1 MEVEGVRRAVV
12 WVVVLEDPREP
23 RPWPYSVHAWER
35 DAQRVAAGLVGQ
47 ARYQGSGVRVHVS
60 RAEIDLEDSNGPAT

>member
-1 MEVEGVRRAVV
+1 VRRAVV

-35 DAQRVAAGLVGQ
+35 DARRVAAGLVGQ
-47 ARYQGSGVRVHVS
+47 ARYQGSGVRAHVS
-60 RAEIDLEDSNGPAT
+60 RAEIALEDSNGPAT